1 MEDNYYSSYLL
12 DDTLVWELTE
22 SQLKMLDACL
32 FLVDNRCTIRYSAA
46 NCSVTKSYL
55 HFWIHHKLP
64 SISSELYH
72 VVVRILKFNET
83 KKIGGINF
91 DKYRKHR
98 KSTRESN

>member
-1 MEDNYYSSYLL
+1 MNTNYYKDYLL
-12 DDTLVWELTE
+12 DDVHTWDLTD

-32 FLVDNRCTIRYSAA
+32 FLIDNKCTIRCAAA

-55 HFWIHHKLP
+55 HFWIHRKLP
-64 SISSELYH
+64 NISNELYH

-98 KSTRESN
+98 KSTRKSN